1 MTETAG
7 GAAPAE
13 PFADRLA
20 GELPMLVRLA
30 ARLLRDTDLA
40 QDCAQETVVGA
51 WRRRDQLRDPASL
64 GPWLRRSLVNRIID
78 RSRSRRDELDIDDVE
93 ADWKD
98 DTYSVLP
105 ELVLERAEL
114 RDELEDALARLPVI
128 YRVPVVLH
136 DALDWTAPEIAS
148 AMGVGLAATKQ
159 RLRRGR
165 MMLVTALGEDDARR
179 RASLAQPMRCWRA
192 RRQVSAYMDG
202 ELDASTRTAVE
213 EHLAGCPT
221 CPPLYASLVGVRATL
236 GGLRDPDSVVEAAM
250 AERIHEALVAEGAAP
265 ADRGSAAD
273 GVRAARRDRA
283 ADRERA
289 ADGEHAARRE
299 RAEHQEHAVDRER
312 AADQGH
318 AAPPGRRGDPERGQ
332 ADDREERRRAW
343 DRRHASREPIESV
356 DPDPLLVREASTL
369 RPGRALDLACGDGRN
384 AVWLA
389 RRGWRVVAVDFSPV
403 ALERASSLAERA
415 GVSVE
420 WVRHDLLGWTP
431 PERAYDLV
439 TLIYLHVGPDERRD
453 VLRGAAAAVAP
464 GGRLLVVGHHRRNLD
479 EGTGGPQDPR
489 VLYEPDDLA
498 AEVPGLVVERADTV
512 FGGSDGVTRVD
523 ALLLARRPGDA
534 G

>member
-1 MTETAG
+1 LLRTTG
-7 GAAPAE
+7 GAAAAD

-20 GELPMLVRLA
+20 AELPTLVRLA

-128 YRVPVVLH
+128 YRMPVVLH

-192 RRQVSAYMDG
+192 RRHVSAYMDG
-202 ELDASTRTAVE
+202 ELDAPTRTAVE

-250 AERIHEALVAEGAAP
+250 AERIREALVAEGATP
-265 ADRGSAAD
+265 AGRGGASDREPAAHPERDARGAHAGD
-273 GVRAARRDRA
+273 GVRA
-283 ADRERA
+283 
-289 ADGEHAARRE
+289 
-299 RAEHQEHAVDRER
+299 
-312 AADQGH
+312 
-318 AAPPGRRGDPERGQ
+318 PDPERASNPEPAP
-332 ADDREERRRAW
+332 ADDQDERRRAW
-343 DRRHASREPIESV
+343 DRRHASRDPIESV
-356 DPDPLLVREASTL
+356 DPDPLLVSLASPL

-389 RRGWRVVAVDFSPV
+389 RRGWHVEAVDFSSV
-403 ALERASSLAERA
+403 ALERARMAAERV

-420 WVRHDLLGWTP
+420 WAGHDLLEWTP
-431 PERAYDLV
+431 PESAYELV
-439 TLIYLHVGPDERRD
+439 ALIYLHVAPEQRRA

-464 GGRLLVVGHHRRNLD
+464 GGRLLIVGHHRRNLE
-479 EGTGGPQDPR
+479 EGAGGPRDPR
-489 VLYEPDDLA
+489 VLYDPDDLA
-498 AEVPGLVVERADTV
+498 AEVPGLLVERAETV
-512 FGGSDGVTRVD
+512 VGGSEGATRVD
-523 ALLLARRPGDA
+523 ALLLARRPA